1 MAVTDESG
9 NGEVG
14 TAAVVEARARR
25 DGVGPVLAGAVCGL
39 AWSAAMRG
47 FMAEAAGPESAVSWL
62 GTFGIILPAGT
73 IVGALLGR
81 AEHLRRTN
89 SPHRGRRFVYAPLV
103 FAIDPSALAV
113 VLPAMAGGWVIA
125 GRGSRRVRWAA
136 GVAALLPVPLYL
148 ALVYYL
154 DDIGTL
160 ATPRGLWT
168 AILLFSL
175 LAVLTLAC
183 AIPHRAP
190 DA

>member
-9 NGEVG
+9 NGELA
-14 TAAVVEARARR
+14 TAADVETGTRG
-25 DGVGPVLAGAVCGL
+25 DGLVPVLVGAVCGL
-39 AWSAAMRG
+39 AWAAAMRG
-47 FMAEAAGPESAVSWL
+47 FMAEAAGAESTVSWF
-62 GTFGIILPAGT
+62 GTFGVILPAGT

-89 SPHRGRRFVYAPLV
+89 SPRRRRRLVYAPLV
-103 FAIDPSALAV
+103 FAIDPSALMV

-125 GRGSRRVRWAA
+125 GRGSRRARWAA
-136 GVAALLPVPLYL
+136 GAASVLPVPAYL
-148 ALVYYL
+148 AAVYFL

-190 DA
+190 ES